1 MKEIKKKLKPLIP
14 SLRERKRY
22 VVFKIVS
29 NRRIKDF
36 SLVSRAIW
44 RYSASLIGT
53 LGQAKAGIWVLE
65 DKLNPEKQTGMVR
78 VNHKHVNELKAS
90 LALIDRIGEEPV
102 IVKSLSTSLIAL
114 CLWLSSNITLNTWSL
129 SFIFDRS
136 WIAE

>member
-1 MKEIKKKLKPLIP
+1 MRVKHIKKKLKPLMP

-65 DKLNPEKQTGMVR
+65 DKWDAEKQTGMIK
-78 VNHKHVNELKAS
+78 VNNKHVNELKAS
-90 LALIDRIGEEPV
+90 IALIDKIGDEPV
-102 IVKSLSTSLIAL
+102 IVKSLSTS
-114 CLWLSSNITLNTWSL
+114 
-129 SFIFDRS
+129 
-136 WIAE
+136 